1 MEQLIEYKRN
11 EIATISGGNIVE
23 GFYQAVRIVSSM
35 LNRKFVFLF
44 SQAQIECL
52 HHMTREFIA
61 MNASTTTFEDKVFLF
76 NVYKLFVKHI
86 EPKIQRI
93 NKQFKIK
100 LNWNETFTMYQL
112 MNKIDVLDYG
122 PFENSLIIY
131 INGRIGAQA

>member
-52 HHMTREFIA
+52 HHMTR
-61 MNASTTTFEDKVFLF
+61 
-76 NVYKLFVKHI
+76 
-86 EPKIQRI
+86 
-93 NKQFKIK
+93 
-100 LNWNETFTMYQL
+100 
-112 MNKIDVLDYG
+112 
-122 PFENSLIIY
+122 
-131 INGRIGAQA
+131 